1 MNQGFERGGG
11 QPGFHF
17 FQVMEA
23 RRAPHAQSVKQG
35 QEGLRARFVRH
46 LARGELAQFIV
57 NRRQQVILSLGIAD
71 LGGIN
76 ASHDAWLATLHG
88 KSAPGQDGLTG
99 EQQFFLSNAITNR
112 FKARDAA
119 LRRQILTN
127 EHAPSQYRALEGRNV
142 DAWYAA
148 FDVKPGDKLYLAPDA
163 RVKIW

>member
-71 LGGIN
+71 LGGIKDAHKLAHAVSAN
-76 ASHDAWLATLHG
+76 GQWLWRSVRMSSSISFKDGARQKRIGKPSGLKTPTASVVP
-88 KSAPGQDGLTG
+88 SAENSG
-99 EQQFFLSNAITNR
+99 
-112 FKARDAA
+112 
-119 LRRQILTN
+119 
-127 EHAPSQYRALEGRNV
+127 
-142 DAWYAA
+142 
-148 FDVKPGDKLYLAPDA
+148 
-163 RVKIW
+163 